1 MDQEQRNK
9 FDLDVINLV
18 KDFTKDEQNAVLY
31 ITMQTEDFSIKNT
44 LKHIKAD
51 EDTITALIFT
61 LIQIPEI
68 KTQILN
74 AFLNYFKAN
83 KEEIQDFVIFLRQ
96 IQNGNR

>member
-44 LKHIKAD
+44 LKHIKAN
-51 EDTITALIFT
+51 EDTMTALIFT

>member
-18 KDFTKDEQNAVLY
+18 KDFTKDEQNSFLY
-31 ITMQTEDFSIKNT
+31 ITLITEDFSIKHT

-51 EDTITALIFT
+51 EDTMTALIFT

-68 KTQILN
+68 KAPVLN
-74 AFLNYFKAN
+74 AFLNYFN
-83 KEEIQDFVIFLRQ
+83 IDYLVITSCLVIMPSSVISFR
-96 IQNGNR
+96 

>member
-1 MDQEQRNK
+1 MDQDQRNK

-44 LKHIKAD
+44 LKHIKAN
-51 EDTITALIFT
+51 EDTMTALIFT

>member
-18 KDFTKDEQNAVLY
+18 KDFKKDEQNAVLY

-51 EDTITALIFT
+51 EDTMTALIFT

-83 KEEIQDFVIFLRQ
+83 KEEIQDFIIFLRQ

>member
-83 KEEIQDFVIFLRQ
+83 KEEIQDFIIFLRQ